1 VVHLMFSSLVPT
13 GSWITAVGV
22 IQVSVYAYILMYNCC
37 GWFLG
42 CLTNMLEIKFD
53 ESFRKK

>member
-1 VVHLMFSSLVPT
+1 MFSSLVLT

-37 GWFLG
+37 GWFSG
-42 CLTNMLEIKFD
+42 CLMRILEIKFD
-53 ESFRKK
+53 ESFGKK

>member
-1 VVHLMFSSLVPT
+1 MFSSLVLT
-13 GSWITAVGV
+13 GSWITV

-42 CLTNMLEIKFD
+42 CLMNMLEIKFD

>member
-1 VVHLMFSSLVPT
+1 MFSSLVPT

-42 CLTNMLEIKFD
+42 CLMNILEIKFD